1 MTTKERKEI
10 LRDFTKQKYE
20 HLKFKVAMSYH
31 EGEFSADDMRMRKKF
46 LTREANIRLAE
57 IDQMNVKE
65 TKKLYSELI
74 D

>member
-20 HLKFKVAMSYH
+20 HLKFKVSMSYH
-31 EGEFSADDMRMRKKF
+31 EGEISADDMRMRKKF
-46 LTREANIRLAE
+46 LTREANISLAE